1 MNHTC
6 FYCTTEIEEGQL
18 HEVAFLSSQTER
30 HEKLCEECYQEWLQG
45 VKG

>member
-6 FYCTTEIEEGQL
+6 FYCTDEIEEGKL
-18 HEVAFLSSQTER
+18 HEVTFLSSNDER
-30 HEKLCEECYQEWLQG
+30 DEKLCSECYQEWLQG